1 MVTVKFYGNLK
12 QFMNEPI
19 VLEVDTFSE
28 LMSGLLTQIKGL
40 REHLKNGFYKVRI
53 GEGAYMEESQ
63 VKADVAFNADCTIHF
78 ITPVVAGAGKGGGG
92 LQMIAGAVLIAIAY
106 INPFGYLSGPMVT
119 AMYAAGASMAISG
132 AISMITKVPD
142 MNTKTVE
149 SEKNQSTSFSNLK
162 NLTPQGRPIPLLY
175 GRMMTSLVLVSQG
188 VETYDDMPEV
198 DNTQSG
204 SGKKRTIFGKHN

>member
-1 MVTVKFYGNLK
+1 MVTVKFYGDLK
-12 QFMNEPI
+12 QFMNEP
-19 VLEVDTFSE
+19 VELEVDTFSE

-53 GEGAYMEESQ
+53 GEGTYLEENQ

-78 ITPVVAGAGKGGGG
+78 TPVVAGAGKGGGG

-149 SEKNQSTSFSNLK
+149 GEKNQSTSFSNLK

-188 VETYDDMPEV
+188 VETYDDVPEA

-204 SGKKRTIFGKHN
+204 NGKKRTVLGKHN